1 MGKLNAKLDLMEV
14 VKAPNIVEML
24 DDEDIQIIQASVK
37 DGFERD
43 VNSRDKWTENYKEA
57 LKLALQVVEQK
68 TEPWTG
74 CANVKFPLV
83 SIAAMQFTARAY
95 PLLVDN
101 NDLVKAKVYG
111 KDPDGALNDAA
122 NRIAAHMT
130 WQCMEQMEEWE
141 DEHDTGLTVL
151 AILGTM
157 YKRNVFDTEEKRQS
171 STMLTPAQFVENYYT
186 KTVPDRAPRGT
197 FIMPL
202 FSNDVRSRVVQGLWT
217 DYDEA
222 GAIIRAQAQPYRT
235 ADEVVR
241 DKREGVS
248 PPPLDDATP
257 TTFLEQM
264 CWFDLDGDG
273 YKEPYLAVIEKERG
287 CLRRLSARFG
297 KDSIK
302 YRDKKIYTIEPDPMY
317 TRYKLLPSPDGSC
330 MGIGYGRLLGPINDA
345 VDTAINQML
354 DAGAMATQGGGFLGR
369 GARIGSGSIR
379 FQPNEWKRVD
389 VVGAA
394 LKDNVFPLPV
404 REPSTV
410 LFQLTGLLIQYAER
424 LTSSQEL
431 QMGENIGQNTPAAT
445 ARTMDENGARA
456 FAGAFK
462 RVWRA
467 MRNEFKTQYWIN
479 QRFFSQ
485 DAAFDEL
492 TQGKEPMVRASD
504 YEISSVHISP
514 AADPKVTSSGA
525 KKEAADR
532 LFQVST
538 KMPNFNRYRSILRWL
553 KAYDTP
559 AIEEVF
565 PPLPQGQADL
575 PPPPDY
581 QGEELKVKQKLA
593 EIKELDVKSALQS
606 KVLELQIK
614 AQKTSAEIMELQ
626 AQALKYMSDAKNDAE
641 GNQIALI
648 NSAIGAKK
656 QQMDHLLSLVETMM
670 GAKEIF
676 NGTSGISDTGTQAGG
691 QGTVAPASGHAAALA
706 SAIGAG
712 R

>member
-1 MGKLNAKLDLMEV
+1 MYTFKARLDLETV
-14 VKAPNIVEML
+14 AKTPNIVEL
-24 DDEDIQIIQASVK
+24 LEDADIQAIQRSVK
-37 DGFERD
+37 EGFERD
-43 VNSRDKWTENYKEA
+43 MNSRDKWNDNYKEA
-57 LKLALQVVEQK
+57 LKLALQVSEKK

-111 KDPDGALNDAA
+111 EDPSGALTAA
-122 NRIAAHMT
+122 ADRIAAHMT

-157 YKRNVFDTEEKRQS
+157 YKRNVFNTDEKRQT

-186 KTVPDRAPRGT
+186 KSTPDYAPRGT
-197 FIMPL
+197 YVMPL
-202 FSNDVRSRVVQGLWT
+202 FNNDVRSRVVQGLWS
-217 DYDEA
+217 DYDET
-222 GAIIRAQAQPYRT
+222 GTIIRAQAQPYIT
-235 ADEVVR
+235 VDDTVR

-257 TTFLEQM
+257 TTFLEQL

-273 YKEPYLAVIEKERG
+273 YKEPYIAVIEKERG
-287 CLRRLSARFG
+287 CLRRLAARFG
-297 KDSIK
+297 KDSIE
-302 YRDKKIYTIEPDPMY
+302 RRNGAIYHIEPDPMY

-369 GARIGSGSIR
+369 GARIGSGSIK
-379 FQPNEWKRVD
+379 FTPNEWKRVD
-389 VVGAA
+389 VVGSSI
-394 LKDNVFPLPV
+394 KDNIFPLPV
-404 REPSTV
+404 REPSSV

-462 RVWRA
+462 RVWRS
-467 MRNEFKTQYWIN
+467 MRNEFKTQHWIN

-492 TQGKEPMVRASD
+492 TQGKNPIVQASD

-532 LFQVST
+532 LFQAAM
-538 KMPNFNRYRSILRWL
+538 KMGGFNRYRSTVRWL

-559 AIEEVF
+559 AIDEVF
-565 PPLPQGQADL
+565 PPLPQGQSDL
-575 PPPPDY
+575 APPPDY
-581 QGEELKVKQKLA
+581 QGEELKVKQSLA
-593 EIKELDVKSALQS
+593 ETKKLDVQGKLQLGIL
-606 KVLELQIK
+606 KLQGEV
-614 AQKTSAEIMELQ
+614 QKIGAEVIELQ

-676 NGTSGISDTGTQAGG
+676 NDTSGAGGTDTQAGR
-691 QGTVAPASGHAAALA
+691 QGTVAPASRNATALA
-706 SAIGAG
+706 GAIGAG